1 MTTKSKAAAGAPSKD
16 SQAAAAAPTANEA
29 AMAKEIAR
37 LNAALAAAS
46 KPAAAAK
53 PAPEPIVL
61 GLPPSAP
68 KFKQAPR
75 YKLLQKAFMSG
86 ILIQHGDDWMP
97 FDDVLLDPEAQPF
110 LNKLS
115 GPFGGRGDAERQAI
129 NIEFKGIPDEHMEP
143 LNEAAD
149 WMMDHID
156 ELKDRALKAA
166 HERRTTRKSRN
177 PIEALTVIGPHATVL
192 EGTGAT

>member
-16 SQAAAAAPTANEA
+16 SQAAAAAPANNEA

-37 LNAALAAAS
+37 LTAALAAAT

-53 PAPEPIVL
+53 PAPEPIIL
-61 GLPPSAP
+61 GLPDTAP

-75 YKLLQKAFMSG
+75 YRLVEKAYMSG
-86 ILIQHGDDWMP
+86 ILIQHGDDWLP

-110 LNKLS
+110 VNKLS
-115 GPFGGRGDAERQAI
+115 GPFGGIGDAERQPI
-129 NIEFKGIPDEHMEP
+129 NIEFKGIPDEHLQP
-143 LNEAAD
+143 INEAAE
-149 WMMDHID
+149 WMFDHID
-156 ELKDRALKAA
+156 ELKDRAMKLA
-166 HERRTTRKSRN
+166 HERRGKRKTRN